1 MCPARRYLLIWVCLL
16 TSAFAVTS
24 ALALT
29 SALAADSKLAAPH
42 APTRLRIRSGTL
54 LGSGGATIELRA
66 FEADVADGNCDP
78 SKRQAGDKVVLIR
91 AGDVFLSN
99 ESLGRLLTDKLKD
112 HNLTDIKVSNNKGK
126 VKVTGTAKKAVSV
139 PFTIEGPVTLTDKGL
154 IRLEM
159 ATMKVAHL
167 PKGVAEFLGID
178 PEKMAGDG
186 QVKGVSMEKNA
197 IAFDPDLLWDLPVHG
212 RVRRL
217 AVEKNGL
224 RLIYGKPATEKPRA
238 AIAGATIAWHRFST
252 SAEPLT
258 AWRTPGS
265 I

>member
-1 MCPARRYLLIWVCLL
+1 MRVVRRYLLICLCLL
-16 TSAFAVTS
+16 TSAFV
-24 ALALT
+24 LT
-29 SALAADSKLAAPH
+29 PAFAADPKPATNKAPI
-42 APTRLRIRSGTL
+42 RLRIRSGTL
-54 LGSGGATIELRA
+54 IGSDGAPIELRG

-78 SKRQAGDKVVLIR
+78 SKDHVGDKVVLIR
-91 AGDVFLSN
+91 AGDAFLSN

-112 HNLTDIKVSNNKGK
+112 HNLTDIKISNDKGK
-126 VKVTGTAKKAVSV
+126 VKITGTAKKAISV

-186 QVKGVSMEKNA
+186 KVKGVSMEKNA

-217 AVEKNGL
+217 TVGKNGL
-224 RLIYGKPATEKPRA
+224 RLMFGTQPQKKRGPQMRA
-238 AIAGATIAWHRFST
+238 R
-252 SAEPLT
+252 
-258 AWRTPGS
+258 R
-265 I
+265 